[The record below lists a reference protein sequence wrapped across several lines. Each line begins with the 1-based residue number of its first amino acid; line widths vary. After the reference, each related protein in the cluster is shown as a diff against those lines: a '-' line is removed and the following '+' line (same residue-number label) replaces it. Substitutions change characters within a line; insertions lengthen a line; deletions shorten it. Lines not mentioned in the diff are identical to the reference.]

1 MTYKELATFLKVL
14 SDSSRLEILDL
25 LSCLELCACAL
36 VIHFQFSQPTLSYH
50 LKVFSNELKPTP
62 KIKGNIYTS
71 LIINIFESVIN
82 NLSKVHT
89 SNQRCFCHNLKT
101 GDANDDNFSDTHFSS
116 NFIICIMAT

>member
-25 LSCLELCACAL
+25 LSCGELCACDLLA
-36 VIHFQFSQPTLSYH
+36 HFQFSQPTLSYH
-50 LKVFSNELKPTP
+50 LKALVKTNLVTTQ
-62 KIKGNIYTS
+62 KIGNKHLYQ
-71 LIINIFESVIN
+71 LNHNIFESVIN

-101 GDANDDNFSDTHFSS
+101 GE
-116 NFIICIMAT
+116 C